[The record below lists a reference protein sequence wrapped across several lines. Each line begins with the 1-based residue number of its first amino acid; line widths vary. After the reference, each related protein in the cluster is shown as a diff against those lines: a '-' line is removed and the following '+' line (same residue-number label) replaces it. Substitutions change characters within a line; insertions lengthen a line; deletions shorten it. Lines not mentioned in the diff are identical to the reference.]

1 MIKHFNEI
9 TKTLGFKILIIVI
22 LGLLLLIPMSFINSV
37 VRDRVRYQSEAV
49 SSIIEPVGDSANI
62 QGIVV
67 AIPYLSRV
75 IDAETKEIKY
85 IRKYI
90 FYMPNE
96 YNVTGDVE
104 VSSLSRGIF
113 KAPIF
118 NSKLNISGRFDKYNA
133 EIFNLDENNN
143 TILYDEAMIILGIG
157 NKKNLMKLPNILI
170 NENEELQYYEKNI
183 NISLNMFNNKFLY
196 TISRDRIL
204 NGFDFNIT
212 MDIQGGNSL
221 IITPLASENTFK
233 ISSKWK
239 DPSFTGGFLPT
250 KREVNNDGF
259 NAEWNIA
266 SFNTSYSKYWTSGE
280 NVNIQNNTSREE
292 YTYSDENI
300 NNINSTSNNVLI
312 SFLLLN
318 DNYQKTSRSVKYAIL
333 FIFIPFFVLFLCE
346 VLSKKR
352 IHPVQYILIGIANA
366 IFYLLLLAISEHI
379 NFNISYFISALMVTA
394 LTSIYIGYIIKS
406 HKYTISMA
414 VVEALIYI
422 FLFGILQ
429 LTDYALLMG
438 TLGLFAVIALAMY
451 FTRNVDWY
459 GENN

>member
-1 MIKHFNEI
+1 MIKNINEV
-9 TKTLGFKILIIVI
+9 TKTLGFKIIIIVV
-22 LGLLLLIPMSFINSV
+22 LGLLLLIPMTFINSV
-37 VRDRVRYQSEAV
+37 VKDRIRYQNEAI

-62 QGIVV
+62 QGVV
-67 AIPYLSRV
+67 IAIPYLEKF
-75 IDAETKEIKY
+75 IDSDTKEIGY
-85 IRKYI
+85 TRKYI

-104 VSSLSRGIF
+104 VTSLSRGIF

-118 NSKLNISGRFDKYNA
+118 NSKLNITGRFDKYNA
-133 EIFNLDENNN
+133 EIYNLDENN
-143 TILYDEAMIILGIG
+143 TIILYDEAMIILGIG

-170 NENEELQYYEKNI
+170 NQNEELKYYEKNI
-183 NISLNMFNNKFLY
+183 NIDLNMFNNKFLY
-196 TISRDRIL
+196 TISRDNIL
-204 NGFDFNIT
+204 NGFDFNII

-250 KREVNNDGF
+250 KREVNNNGF

-266 SFNTSYSKYWTSGE
+266 SFNTSFTKYWTS
-280 NVNIQNNTSREE
+280 
-292 YTYSDENI
+292 DENSNRL
-300 NNINSTSNNVLI
+300 NNIDNNQYYTSNQESNNVLI

-406 HKYTISMA
+406 PRYTISMA
-414 VVEALIYI
+414 IVESLIYI

>member
-1 MIKHFNEI
+1 MIKNINEV
-9 TKTLGFKILIIVI
+9 TKTLGFKIIIIVV
-22 LGLLLLIPMSFINSV
+22 LGLLLLIPMTFINSV
-37 VRDRVRYQSEAV
+37 VKDRIRYQNEAI

-62 QGIVV
+62 QGVV
-67 AIPYLSRV
+67 IAIPYLEKF
-75 IDAETKEIKY
+75 IDSDTKEIGY
-85 IRKYI
+85 TRKYI

-104 VSSLSRGIF
+104 VTSLSRGIF

-118 NSKLNISGRFDKYNA
+118 NSKLNIIGRFDKYNA
-133 EIFNLDENNN
+133 EIYNLDENN
-143 TILYDEAMIILGIG
+143 TIILYDEAMIILGIG

-170 NENEELQYYEKNI
+170 NQNEELKYYEKNI
-183 NISLNMFNNKFLY
+183 NINLNMFNNKFLY
-196 TISRDRIL
+196 TISRDSIL

-250 KREVNNDGF
+250 KREVNNNGF

-266 SFNTSYSKYWTSGE
+266 SFNTSFTKYWTS
-280 NVNIQNNTSREE
+280 
-292 YTYSDENI
+292 DENSNRL
-300 NNINSTSNNVLI
+300 NNIDNTQYYTSNQESNNVLI

-406 HKYTISMA
+406 PKYTISMA
-414 VVEALIYI
+414 IVEALIYI

>member
-1 MIKHFNEI
+1 MIKNINEV
-9 TKTLGFKILIIVI
+9 TKTLGFKIIIIVV
-22 LGLLLLIPMSFINSV
+22 LGLLLLIPMTFINSV
-37 VRDRVRYQSEAV
+37 VKDRIRYQNEAI

-62 QGIVV
+62 QGVV
-67 AIPYLSRV
+67 IAIPYLEKF
-75 IDAETKEIKY
+75 IDSDTKEIGY
-85 IRKYI
+85 TRKYI

-104 VSSLSRGIF
+104 VTSLSRGIF

-118 NSKLNISGRFDKYNA
+118 NSKLNITGRFDKYNA
-133 EIFNLDENNN
+133 EIYNLDENN
-143 TILYDEAMIILGIG
+143 TIILYDDAMIILGIG

-170 NENEELQYYEKNI
+170 NQNEELKYYEKNI
-183 NISLNMFNNKFLY
+183 NIDLNMFNNKFLY
-196 TISRDRIL
+196 TISRDSIL

-250 KREVNNDGF
+250 KREVNNNGF

-266 SFNTSYSKYWTSGE
+266 SFNTSFTKYWTS
-280 NVNIQNNTSREE
+280 
-292 YTYSDENI
+292 DENSNRL
-300 NNINSTSNNVLI
+300 NNIDNNQYYTSNQESNNVLI

-379 NFNISYFISALMVTA
+379 NFNISYFLSALMVTA

-406 HKYTISMA
+406 PRYTISMA
-414 VVEALIYI
+414 IVESLIYI

>member
-1 MIKHFNEI
+1 MIKNINEV
-9 TKTLGFKILIIVI
+9 TKTLGFKIIIIVV
-22 LGLLLLIPMSFINSV
+22 LGLLLLIPMTFINSV
-37 VRDRVRYQSEAV
+37 VKDRIRYQNEAI

-62 QGIVV
+62 QGVV
-67 AIPYLSRV
+67 IAIPYLEKF
-75 IDAETKEIKY
+75 IDSDTKEIGY
-85 IRKYI
+85 TRKYI

-104 VSSLSRGIF
+104 VTSLSRGIF

-118 NSKLNISGRFDKYNA
+118 NSKLNITGRFDKYNA
-133 EIFNLDENNN
+133 EIYNLDENN
-143 TILYDEAMIILGIG
+143 TIILYDEAMIILGIG

-170 NENEELQYYEKNI
+170 NQNEELKYYEKNI
-183 NISLNMFNNKFLY
+183 NIDLNMFNNKFLY
-196 TISRDRIL
+196 TISRDSIL

-250 KREVNNDGF
+250 KREVNNNGF

-266 SFNTSYSKYWTSGE
+266 SFNTSFTKYWTS
-280 NVNIQNNTSREE
+280 
-292 YTYSDENI
+292 DENSNRL
-300 NNINSTSNNVLI
+300 NNIDNNQYYTSNQESNNVLI

-379 NFNISYFISALMVTA
+379 NFNISYFLSALMVTA
-394 LTSIYIGYIIKS
+394 LTYIYIGYIIKS
-406 HKYTISMA
+406 PRYTISMA
-414 VVEALIYI
+414 IVESLIYI

>member
-1 MIKHFNEI
+1 MIKNINEV
-9 TKTLGFKILIIVI
+9 TKTLGFKIIIIVV
-22 LGLLLLIPMSFINSV
+22 LGLLLLIPMTFINSV
-37 VRDRVRYQSEAV
+37 VRDRIRYQNEAI

-62 QGIVV
+62 QGVV
-67 AIPYLSRV
+67 IAIPYLEKF
-75 IDAETKEIKY
+75 IDSDTKEIGY
-85 IRKYI
+85 TRKYI

-104 VSSLSRGIF
+104 VTSLSRGIF

-118 NSKLNISGRFDKYNA
+118 NSKLNITGRFDKYNA
-133 EIFNLDENNN
+133 EIYNLDENN
-143 TILYDEAMIILGIG
+143 TIILYDEAMIILGIG

-170 NENEELQYYEKNI
+170 NQNEELKYYEKNI
-183 NISLNMFNNKFLY
+183 NIDLNMFNNKFLY
-196 TISRDRIL
+196 TISRDNIL

-250 KREVNNDGF
+250 KREVNNNGF

-266 SFNTSYSKYWTSGE
+266 SFNTSFTKYWTS
-280 NVNIQNNTSREE
+280 
-292 YTYSDENI
+292 DENSNRL
-300 NNINSTSNNVLI
+300 NNIDNNQYYTSNQESNNVLI

-379 NFNISYFISALMVTA
+379 NFNISYFLSALMVTA

-406 HKYTISMA
+406 PRYTISMA
-414 VVEALIYI
+414 IVESLIYI

>member
-1 MIKHFNEI
+1 MIKNINEV
-9 TKTLGFKILIIVI
+9 TKTLGFKIIIIVV
-22 LGLLLLIPMSFINSV
+22 LGLLLLIPMTFINSV
-37 VRDRVRYQSEAV
+37 VRDRIRYQNEAI

-62 QGIVV
+62 QGVV
-67 AIPYLSRV
+67 IAIPYLEKF
-75 IDAETKEIKY
+75 IDSDTKEIGY
-85 IRKYI
+85 TRKYI

-104 VSSLSRGIF
+104 VTSLSRGIF

-118 NSKLNISGRFDKYNA
+118 NSKLNITGRFDKYND
-133 EIFNLDENNN
+133 EIYNLDKNN
-143 TILYDEAMIILGIG
+143 TIILYDEAMIILGIG

-170 NENEELQYYEKNI
+170 NNNEELKYYEKNI
-183 NISLNMFNNKFLY
+183 NIDLNMFNNKFLY
-196 TISRDRIL
+196 TISRDNIL

-212 MDIQGGNSL
+212 MDIQGENSL

-250 KREVNNDGF
+250 KREVNNNGF

-266 SFNTSYSKYWTSGE
+266 SFNTSFTKYWTS
-280 NVNIQNNTSREE
+280 
-292 YTYSDENI
+292 DENSNRL
-300 NNINSTSNNVLI
+300 NNIDNNQYYTSNQESNNVLI

-406 HKYTISMA
+406 PKYTISMA
-414 VVEALIYI
+414 IVEALIYI

>member
-1 MIKHFNEI
+1 M
-9 TKTLGFKILIIVI
+9 
-22 LGLLLLIPMSFINSV
+22 
-37 VRDRVRYQSEAV
+37 
-49 SSIIEPVGDSANI
+49 GDSANI
-62 QGIVV
+62 QGVV
-67 AIPYLSRV
+67 IAIPYLEKF
-75 IDAETKEIKY
+75 IDSDTKEIGY
-85 IRKYI
+85 TRKYI

-104 VSSLSRGIF
+104 VTSLSRGIF

-118 NSKLNISGRFDKYNA
+118 NSKLNITGRFDKYNA
-133 EIFNLDENNN
+133 EIYNLDENN
-143 TILYDEAMIILGIG
+143 TIILYDEAMIILGIG

-170 NENEELQYYEKNI
+170 NQNEELKYYEKNI
-183 NISLNMFNNKFLY
+183 NIDLNMFNNKFLY
-196 TISRDRIL
+196 TISRDNIL

-250 KREVNNDGF
+250 KREVNNNGF

-266 SFNTSYSKYWTSGE
+266 SFNTSFTKYWTS
-280 NVNIQNNTSREE
+280 
-292 YTYSDENI
+292 DENSNRL
-300 NNINSTSNNVLI
+300 NNIDNNQYYTSNQESNNVLI

-379 NFNISYFISALMVTA
+379 NFNISYFLSALMVTA

-406 HKYTISMA
+406 PRYTISMA
-414 VVEALIYI
+414 IVESLIYI

-438 TLGLFAVIALAMY
+438 TLGLFTVIALAMY
-451 FTRNVDWY
+451 FTRNVYWY

>member
-1 MIKHFNEI
+1 MIKNINEV
-9 TKTLGFKILIIVI
+9 TKTLGFKIIIIVV
-22 LGLLLLIPMSFINSV
+22 LGLLLLIPMTFINSV
-37 VRDRVRYQSEAV
+37 VKDRIRYQNEAI

-62 QGIVV
+62 QGVV
-67 AIPYLSRV
+67 IAIPYLEKF
-75 IDAETKEIKY
+75 IDSDTKEIGY
-85 IRKYI
+85 TRKYI

-104 VSSLSRGIF
+104 VTSLSRGIF

-118 NSKLNISGRFDKYNA
+118 NSKLNITGRFDKYNA
-133 EIFNLDENNN
+133 EIYNLDENN
-143 TILYDEAMIILGIG
+143 TIILYDEAMIILGIG

-170 NENEELQYYEKNI
+170 NQNEELKYYEKNI
-183 NISLNMFNNKFLY
+183 NIDLNMFNNKFLY
-196 TISRDRIL
+196 TISRDSIL
-204 NGFDFNIT
+204 NGFNFNIT

-250 KREVNNDGF
+250 KREVNNNGF

-266 SFNTSYSKYWTSGE
+266 SFNTSFTKYWTS
-280 NVNIQNNTSREE
+280 
-292 YTYSDENI
+292 DENSNRL
-300 NNINSTSNNVLI
+300 NNIDNNQYYTSNQESNNVLI

-379 NFNISYFISALMVTA
+379 NFNISYFLSALMVTA
-394 LTSIYIGYIIKS
+394 LTSIYNRIHYKISKIHYFNGYS
-406 HKYTISMA
+406 R
-414 VVEALIYI
+414 VFDLYI
-422 FLFGILQ
+422 LVWN
-429 LTDYALLMG
+429 TSAY
-438 TLGLFAVIALAMY
+438 
-451 FTRNVDWY
+451 
-459 GENN
+459 

>member
-1 MIKHFNEI
+1 MIKNINEV
-9 TKTLGFKILIIVI
+9 TKTLGFKIIIIVV
-22 LGLLLLIPMSFINSV
+22 LGLLLLIPMTFINSV
-37 VRDRVRYQSEAV
+37 VKDRIRYQNEAI

-62 QGIVV
+62 QGVV
-67 AIPYLSRV
+67 IAIPYLEKF
-75 IDAETKEIKY
+75 IDSDTKEIGY
-85 IRKYI
+85 TRKYI

-104 VSSLSRGIF
+104 VTSLSRGIF

-118 NSKLNISGRFDKYNA
+118 NSKLNITGRFDKYNA
-133 EIFNLDENNN
+133 EIYNLDENN
-143 TILYDEAMIILGIG
+143 TIILYNEAMIILGIG

-170 NENEELQYYEKNI
+170 NQNEELKYYEKNI
-183 NISLNMFNNKFLY
+183 NIDLNMFNNKFLY
-196 TISRDRIL
+196 TISRDSIL

-250 KREVNNDGF
+250 KREVNNNGF

-266 SFNTSYSKYWTSGE
+266 SFNTSFTKYWTS
-280 NVNIQNNTSREE
+280 
-292 YTYSDENI
+292 DENSNRL
-300 NNINSTSNNVLI
+300 NNIDNNQYYTSNQESNNVLI

-379 NFNISYFISALMVTA
+379 NFNISYFLSALMVTA

-406 HKYTISMA
+406 PRYTISMA
-414 VVEALIYI
+414 IVESLIYI

>member
-1 MIKHFNEI
+1 MIKNINEV
-9 TKTLGFKILIIVI
+9 TKTLGFKIIIIVV
-22 LGLLLLIPMSFINSV
+22 LGLLLLIPMTFINSV
-37 VRDRVRYQSEAV
+37 VKDRIRYQNEAI

-62 QGIVV
+62 QGVV
-67 AIPYLSRV
+67 IAIPYLEKF
-75 IDAETKEIKY
+75 IDSDTKEIGY
-85 IRKYI
+85 TRKYI

-104 VSSLSRGIF
+104 VTSLSRGIF

-118 NSKLNISGRFDKYNA
+118 NSKLNITGRFDKYNA
-133 EIFNLDENNN
+133 EIYNLDENN
-143 TILYDEAMIILGIG
+143 TIILYDEAMIILGIG

-170 NENEELQYYEKNI
+170 NQNEKLKYYEKNI
-183 NISLNMFNNKFLY
+183 NINLNMFNNKFLY
-196 TISRDRIL
+196 TISRDSIL

-250 KREVNNDGF
+250 KREVNNNGF

-266 SFNTSYSKYWTSGE
+266 SFNTSFTKYWTS
-280 NVNIQNNTSREE
+280 
-292 YTYSDENI
+292 DENSNRL
-300 NNINSTSNNVLI
+300 NNIDNNQYYTSNQESNNVLI

-406 HKYTISMA
+406 PKYTISMA
-414 VVEALIYI
+414 IVEALIYI

>member
-1 MIKHFNEI
+1 MIKNINEV
-9 TKTLGFKILIIVI
+9 TKTLGFKIIIIVV
-22 LGLLLLIPMSFINSV
+22 LGLLLLIPMTFINSV
-37 VRDRVRYQSEAV
+37 VKDRIRYQNEAI

-62 QGIVV
+62 QGVV
-67 AIPYLSRV
+67 IAIPYLEKF
-75 IDAETKEIKY
+75 IDSDTKEIGY
-85 IRKYI
+85 TRKYI

-104 VSSLSRGIF
+104 VTSLSRGIF

-118 NSKLNISGRFDKYNA
+118 NSKLNITGRFDKYNA
-133 EIFNLDENNN
+133 EIYNLDENN
-143 TILYDEAMIILGIG
+143 TIILYDEAMIILGIG

-170 NENEELQYYEKNI
+170 NQNEELKYYEKNI
-183 NISLNMFNNKFLY
+183 NIDLNMFNNKFLY
-196 TISRDRIL
+196 TISRDNIL

-250 KREVNNDGF
+250 KREVNNNGF

-266 SFNTSYSKYWTSGE
+266 SFNTSFTKYWTS
-280 NVNIQNNTSREE
+280 
-292 YTYSDENI
+292 DENSNRL
-300 NNINSTSNNVLI
+300 NNIDNNQYYTSNQESNNVLI

-379 NFNISYFISALMVTA
+379 NFNISYFLSALMVTV

-406 HKYTISMA
+406 PRYTISMA
-414 VVEALIYI
+414 IVESLIYI

>member
-1 MIKHFNEI
+1 MIKNINEV
-9 TKTLGFKILIIVI
+9 TKTLGFKIIIIVV
-22 LGLLLLIPMSFINSV
+22 LGLLLLIPMTFINSV
-37 VRDRVRYQSEAV
+37 VKDRIRYQNEAI

-62 QGIVV
+62 QGVV
-67 AIPYLSRV
+67 IAIPYLEKF
-75 IDAETKEIKY
+75 IDSDTKEIGY
-85 IRKYI
+85 TRKYI

-104 VSSLSRGIF
+104 VTSLSRGIF

-118 NSKLNISGRFDKYNA
+118 NSKLNITGRFDKYNA
-133 EIFNLDENNN
+133 EIYNLDENN
-143 TILYDEAMIILGIG
+143 TIILYDEAMIILGIG

-170 NENEELQYYEKNI
+170 NQNEELKYYEKNI
-183 NISLNMFNNKFLY
+183 NIDLNMFNNKFLY
-196 TISRDRIL
+196 TISRDSIL

-250 KREVNNDGF
+250 KREVNNNGF

-266 SFNTSYSKYWTSGE
+266 SFNTSFTKYWTS
-280 NVNIQNNTSREE
+280 
-292 YTYSDENI
+292 DENSNRL
-300 NNINSTSNNVLI
+300 NNIDNNQYYTSNQESNNVLI

-379 NFNISYFISALMVTA
+379 NFNISYFLSALMVTA
-394 LTSIYIGYIIKS
+394 LTSIYRIHYKISKIHYFNGYS
-406 HKYTISMA
+406 RVFDLH
-414 VVEALIYI
+414 
-422 FLFGILQ
+422 ILVWN
-429 LTDYALLMG
+429 TSAY
-438 TLGLFAVIALAMY
+438 
-451 FTRNVDWY
+451 
-459 GENN
+459 

>member
-1 MIKHFNEI
+1 MGRFPINEI
-9 TKTLGFKILIIVI
+9 SKTLGFKILIIVI
-22 LGLLLLIPMSFINSV
+22 LGLLLLIPMGFINSV
-37 VRDRVRYQSEAV
+37 VRDRIRYQKEAV
-49 SSIIEPVGDSANI
+49 SSIIEPVGDSADI
-62 QGIVV
+62 QGIVA
-67 AIPYLSRV
+67 AIPYMTRV
-75 IDAETKEIKY
+75 IDSETKEIKY
-85 IRKYI
+85 VRKYI

-96 YNVTGDVE
+96 YNVEGDIE

-118 NSKLNISGRFDKYNA
+118 NSQLKITGRFDKYNA
-133 EIFNLDENNN
+133 EIYNLDENNN
-143 TILYDEAMIILGIG
+143 TILYDEAMIIIGIG
-157 NKKNLMKLPNILI
+157 NKKNLMKLPIVLLND
-170 NENEELQYYEKNI
+170 NEELKYYEKNI

-196 TISRDRIL
+196 TISKDKIL

-221 IITPLASENTFK
+221 IITPLASENSFK

-250 KREVNNDGF
+250 KREVNNEGF

-266 SFNTSYSKYWTSGE
+266 SFNTSFTKYWTSDE
-280 NVNIQNNTSREE
+280 NVNTA
-292 YTYSDENI
+292 
-300 NNINSTSNNVLI
+300 NNINSDSYSYSDESIINNSSNNVLI

-318 DNYQKTSRSVKYAIL
+318 DNYQRISRSVKYAIL

-379 NFNISYFISALMVTA
+379 HFNLSYFISALMVTA

-406 HKYTISMA
+406 PKYTVSMA

-459 GENN
+459 GENS

>member
-1 MIKHFNEI
+1 MIKNINEV
-9 TKTLGFKILIIVI
+9 TKTLGFKIIIIMV
-22 LGLLLLIPMSFINSV
+22 LGLLLLIPMTFINSV
-37 VRDRVRYQSEAV
+37 VKDRIRYQNEAI

-62 QGIVV
+62 QGVV
-67 AIPYLSRV
+67 IAIPYLEKF
-75 IDAETKEIKY
+75 IDSDTKEIGY
-85 IRKYI
+85 TRKYI

-104 VSSLSRGIF
+104 VTSLSRGIF

-118 NSKLNISGRFDKYNA
+118 NSKLNITGRFDKYNA
-133 EIFNLDENNN
+133 EIYNLDENN
-143 TILYDEAMIILGIG
+143 TIILYDEAMIILGIG

-170 NENEELQYYEKNI
+170 NQNEELKYYEKNI
-183 NISLNMFNNKFLY
+183 NIDLNMFNNKFLY
-196 TISRDRIL
+196 TISRDSIL

-250 KREVNNDGF
+250 KREVNNNGF

-266 SFNTSYSKYWTSGE
+266 SFNTSFTKYWTS
-280 NVNIQNNTSREE
+280 
-292 YTYSDENI
+292 DENSNRL
-300 NNINSTSNNVLI
+300 NNIDNNQYYTSNQESNNVLI

-318 DNYQKTSRSVKYAIL
+318 DNYQKTSRSIKYAIL

-346 VLSKKR
+346 VLSKRR

-379 NFNISYFISALMVTA
+379 NFNISYFLSALMVTA

-406 HKYTISMA
+406 PRYTISMA
-414 VVEALIYI
+414 IVESLIYI

>member
-1 MIKHFNEI
+1 MIKNINEV
-9 TKTLGFKILIIVI
+9 TKTLGFKIIIIVV
-22 LGLLLLIPMSFINSV
+22 LGLLLLIPMTFINSV
-37 VRDRVRYQSEAV
+37 VKDRIRYQNEAI

-62 QGIVV
+62 QGVV
-67 AIPYLSRV
+67 IAIPYLEKF
-75 IDAETKEIKY
+75 IDSDTKEIGY
-85 IRKYI
+85 TRKYI

-104 VSSLSRGIF
+104 VTSLSRGIF

-118 NSKLNISGRFDKYNA
+118 NSKLNITGRFDKYND
-133 EIFNLDENNN
+133 EIYNLDENN
-143 TILYDEAMIILGIG
+143 TIILYDEAMIILGIG

-170 NENEELQYYEKNI
+170 NQNEELKYYEKNI
-183 NISLNMFNNKFLY
+183 NIDLNMFNNKFLY
-196 TISRDRIL
+196 TISRDSIL
-204 NGFDFNIT
+204 NGFNFNIT

-250 KREVNNDGF
+250 KREVNNNGF

-266 SFNTSYSKYWTSGE
+266 SFNTSFTKYWTS
-280 NVNIQNNTSREE
+280 
-292 YTYSDENI
+292 DENSNRL
-300 NNINSTSNNVLI
+300 NNIDNNQYYTSNQESNNVLI

-379 NFNISYFISALMVTA
+379 NFNISYFLSALMVTA

-406 HKYTISMA
+406 PRYTISMA
-414 VVEALIYI
+414 IVESLIYI

>member
-1 MIKHFNEI
+1 MIKNINEV
-9 TKTLGFKILIIVI
+9 TKTLGFKIIIIVV
-22 LGLLLLIPMSFINSV
+22 LGLLLLIPMTFINSV
-37 VRDRVRYQSEAV
+37 VKDRIRYQNEAI

-62 QGIVV
+62 QGVV
-67 AIPYLSRV
+67 IAIPYLEKF
-75 IDAETKEIKY
+75 IDSDTKEIGY
-85 IRKYI
+85 TRKYI

-104 VSSLSRGIF
+104 VTSLSRGIF

-118 NSKLNISGRFDKYNA
+118 NSKLNITGRFDKYNA
-133 EIFNLDENNN
+133 EIYNLDENN
-143 TILYDEAMIILGIG
+143 TIILYDEAMIILGIG

-170 NENEELQYYEKNI
+170 NQNEELKYYEKNI
-183 NISLNMFNNKFLY
+183 NIDLNMFNNKFLY
-196 TISRDRIL
+196 TISRDSIL

-250 KREVNNDGF
+250 KREVNNNGF

-266 SFNTSYSKYWTSGE
+266 SFNTSFTKYWTS
-280 NVNIQNNTSREE
+280 
-292 YTYSDENI
+292 DENSNRL
-300 NNINSTSNNVLI
+300 NNIDNNQYYTSNQESNNVLI

-379 NFNISYFISALMVTA
+379 NFNISYFLSALMVTA

-406 HKYTISMA
+406 PRYTISMA
-414 VVEALIYI
+414 IVESLIYI

-438 TLGLFAVIALAMY
+438 TLGLFAVIALGMY

>member
-1 MIKHFNEI
+1 MIKNINEV
-9 TKTLGFKILIIVI
+9 TKTLGFKIIIIVV
-22 LGLLLLIPMSFINSV
+22 LGLLLLIPMTFINSV
-37 VRDRVRYQSEAV
+37 VKDRIRYQNEAI

-62 QGIVV
+62 QGVV
-67 AIPYLSRV
+67 IAIPYLEKF
-75 IDAETKEIKY
+75 IDSDTKEIGY
-85 IRKYI
+85 TRKYI

-104 VSSLSRGIF
+104 VTSLSRGIF

-118 NSKLNISGRFDKYNA
+118 NSKLNITGRFDKYNA
-133 EIFNLDENNN
+133 EIYNLDENN
-143 TILYDEAMIILGIG
+143 TIILYDEAIIILGIG

-170 NENEELQYYEKNI
+170 NQNEELKYYEKNI
-183 NISLNMFNNKFLY
+183 NIDLNMFNNKFLY
-196 TISRDRIL
+196 TISRDSIL

-250 KREVNNDGF
+250 KREVNNNGF

-266 SFNTSYSKYWTSGE
+266 SFNTSFTKYWTS
-280 NVNIQNNTSREE
+280 
-292 YTYSDENI
+292 DENSNRL
-300 NNINSTSNNVLI
+300 NNIDNNQYYTSNQESNNVLI

-379 NFNISYFISALMVTA
+379 NFNISYFLSALMVTA

-406 HKYTISMA
+406 PRYTISMA
-414 VVEALIYI
+414 IVESLIYI

>member
-1 MIKHFNEI
+1 MIKNINEV
-9 TKTLGFKILIIVI
+9 TKTLGFKIIIIVV
-22 LGLLLLIPMSFINSV
+22 LGLLLLIPMTFINSV
-37 VRDRVRYQSEAV
+37 VKDRIRYQNEAI

-62 QGIVV
+62 QGVV
-67 AIPYLSRV
+67 IAIPYLEKF
-75 IDAETKEIKY
+75 IDSDTKEIGY
-85 IRKYI
+85 TRKYI

-104 VSSLSRGIF
+104 VTSLSRGIF

-118 NSKLNISGRFDKYNA
+118 NSKLNITGRFDKYNA
-133 EIFNLDENNN
+133 EIYNLDENN
-143 TILYDEAMIILGIG
+143 TIILYDEAMIILGIG
-157 NKKNLMKLPNILI
+157 NKKNLIKLPNILI
-170 NENEELQYYEKNI
+170 NQNEELKYYEKNI
-183 NISLNMFNNKFLY
+183 NINLNMFNNKFLY
-196 TISRDRIL
+196 TISRDSIL

-250 KREVNNDGF
+250 KREVDNNGF

-266 SFNTSYSKYWTSGE
+266 SFNTSFTKYWTS
-280 NVNIQNNTSREE
+280 
-292 YTYSDENI
+292 DENSNRL
-300 NNINSTSNNVLI
+300 NNIDNTQYYTSNQESNNVLI

-379 NFNISYFISALMVTA
+379 NFNISYFLSALMVTA

-406 HKYTISMA
+406 PKYTISMA
-414 VVEALIYI
+414 IVESLIYI

>member
-1 MIKHFNEI
+1 MIKNINEV
-9 TKTLGFKILIIVI
+9 TKTLGFKIIIIVV
-22 LGLLLLIPMSFINSV
+22 LGLLLLIPMTFINSV
-37 VRDRVRYQSEAV
+37 VKDRIRYQNEAI

-62 QGIVV
+62 QGVV
-67 AIPYLSRV
+67 IAIPYLEKF
-75 IDAETKEIKY
+75 IDSDTKEIGY
-85 IRKYI
+85 TRKYI

-104 VSSLSRGIF
+104 VTSLSRGIF

-118 NSKLNISGRFDKYNA
+118 NSKLNITGRFDKYNA
-133 EIFNLDENNN
+133 EIYNLDENN
-143 TILYDEAMIILGIG
+143 TIILYDEAMIILGIG

-170 NENEELQYYEKNI
+170 NQNEELKYYEKNI
-183 NISLNMFNNKFLY
+183 NIDLNMFNNKFLY
-196 TISRDRIL
+196 TISRDSIL
-204 NGFDFNIT
+204 NGFNFNIT

-250 KREVNNDGF
+250 KREVNNNGF

-266 SFNTSYSKYWTSGE
+266 SFNTSFTKYWTS
-280 NVNIQNNTSREE
+280 
-292 YTYSDENI
+292 DENSNRL
-300 NNINSTSNNVLI
+300 NNIDNNQYYTSNQESNNVLI

-379 NFNISYFISALMVTA
+379 NFNISYFLSALMVTA

-406 HKYTISMA
+406 PRYTISMA
-414 VVEALIYI
+414 IVESLIYI

-451 FTRNVDWY
+451 FTQNVDWY

>member
-1 MIKHFNEI
+1 MIKNINEI
-9 TKTLGFKILIIVI
+9 TRTLGFKILIIVI

-37 VRDRVRYQSEAV
+37 VKDRISYKSEAV
-49 SSIIEPVGDSANI
+49 SSIIEPVGETANI

-67 AIPYLSRV
+67 AIPFLSKV
-75 IDAETKEIKY
+75 IDSETKEISY
-85 IRKYI
+85 VRKYI
-90 FYMPNE
+90 FYMPNK
-96 YNVTGDVE
+96 YNVTGDIE

-118 NSKLNISGRFDKYNA
+118 HSQLNVTGKFDKYNE
-133 EIFNLDENNN
+133 EIYNLDENNN
-143 TILYDEAMIILGIG
+143 TILYDEAMIILGVG
-157 NKKNLMKLPNILI
+157 NKKNLMNLPNILV
-170 NENEELQYYEKNI
+170 NGNEELKYYEKNI
-183 NISLNMFNNKFLY
+183 HVNLNMFDNKFLY
-196 TISRDRIL
+196 TISRDKIL
-204 NGFDFNIT
+204 NGFYFNIT

-221 IITPLASENTFK
+221 ILTPLASENTFN

-239 DPSFTGGFLPT
+239 DPSFTGGFLPI
-250 KREVNNDGF
+250 KREVNNNGF
-259 NAEWNIA
+259 NAEWKIA
-266 SFNTSYSKYWTSGE
+266 SFNTTFTKYWTS
-280 NVNIQNNTSREE
+280 
-292 YTYSDENI
+292 DENA
-300 NNINSTSNNVLI
+300 NRTDNIDDSQYWNANRDVNKVVV

-352 IHPVQYILIGIANA
+352 IHPVQYILIGMANA
-366 IFYLLLLAISEHI
+366 VFYLLLLAISEHLS
-379 NFNISYFISALMVTA
+379 FNLSYFLSALMVTA

-406 HKYTISMA
+406 SKYIISMA
-414 VVEALIYI
+414 AVDALVYI

>member
-1 MIKHFNEI
+1 MIKNINEI

-22 LGLLLLIPMSFINSV
+22 LGLLLLIPMSFINGV
-37 VRDRVRYQSEAV
+37 VRDRIRYQNEAV
-49 SSIIEPVGDSANI
+49 SSIIEPVGNSANI
-62 QGIVV
+62 QGIVI
-67 AIPYLSRV
+67 AIPYLNIV
-75 IDAETKEIKY
+75 IDSETKEISY

-96 YNVTGDVE
+96 YNVEGDIE

-118 NSKLNISGRFDKYNA
+118 NSKLNITGRFDKYNA

-143 TILYDEAMIILGIG
+143 TILYDEAILILGIG
-157 NKKNLMKLPNILI
+157 NKKNLMKLPNISV
-170 NENEELQYYEKNI
+170 NQNEELQYYEKNI

-196 TISRDRIL
+196 TISRDKIL

-250 KREVNNDGF
+250 KREVNNEGF

-266 SFNTSYSKYWTSGE
+266 SFNTAFTKYWTS
-280 NVNIQNNTSREE
+280 
-292 YTYSDENI
+292 DENANRI
-300 NNINSTSNNVLI
+300 NDNEYLRVGDENSNNVLV

-366 IFYLLLLAISEHI
+366 VFYLLLLAISEHLI
-379 NFNISYFISALMVTA
+379 FNLSYFLSALMVTA

-406 HKYTISMA
+406 NKYAFSMA
-414 VVEALIYI
+414 LVNALIYI

-459 GENN
+459 GGNIN

>member
-1 MIKHFNEI
+1 MIKNINEV
-9 TKTLGFKILIIVI
+9 TKTLGFKIIIIVV
-22 LGLLLLIPMSFINSV
+22 LGLLLLIPMTFINSV
-37 VRDRVRYQSEAV
+37 VKDRIRYQNEAI
-49 SSIIEPVGDSANI
+49 SSIIEPVGDSANV
-62 QGIVV
+62 QGVV
-67 AIPYLSRV
+67 IAIPYLEKF
-75 IDAETKEIKY
+75 IDSDTKEIGY
-85 IRKYI
+85 TRKYI

-104 VSSLSRGIF
+104 VTSLSRGIF

-118 NSKLNISGRFDKYNA
+118 NSKLNITGRFDKYNA
-133 EIFNLDENNN
+133 EIYNLDENN
-143 TILYDEAMIILGIG
+143 TIILYDEAMIILGIG

-170 NENEELQYYEKNI
+170 NQNEELKYYEKNI
-183 NISLNMFNNKFLY
+183 NIDLNMFNNKFLY
-196 TISRDRIL
+196 TISRDSIL

-250 KREVNNDGF
+250 KREVNNNGF

-266 SFNTSYSKYWTSGE
+266 SFNTSFTKYWTS
-280 NVNIQNNTSREE
+280 
-292 YTYSDENI
+292 DENSNRF
-300 NNINSTSNNVLI
+300 NNIDNNQYYTSNQESNNVLI

-379 NFNISYFISALMVTA
+379 NFNISYFLSALMVTA

-406 HKYTISMA
+406 PRYTISMA
-414 VVEALIYI
+414 IVESLIYI

>member
-1 MIKHFNEI
+1 MIKNINEV
-9 TKTLGFKILIIVI
+9 TKTLGFKIIIIVV
-22 LGLLLLIPMSFINSV
+22 LGLLLLIPMTFINSV
-37 VRDRVRYQSEAV
+37 VKDRIRYQNEAI

-62 QGIVV
+62 QGVV
-67 AIPYLSRV
+67 IAIPYLEKF
-75 IDAETKEIKY
+75 IDSDTKEIGY
-85 IRKYI
+85 TRKYI

-104 VSSLSRGIF
+104 VTSLSRGIF

-118 NSKLNISGRFDKYNA
+118 NSKLNITGRFDKYNA
-133 EIFNLDENNN
+133 EIYNLDENN
-143 TILYDEAMIILGIG
+143 TIILYDEAIIILGIG

-170 NENEELQYYEKNI
+170 NQNEELKYYEKNI
-183 NISLNMFNNKFLY
+183 NIDLNMFNNKFLY
-196 TISRDRIL
+196 TISRDSIL
-204 NGFDFNIT
+204 NSFDFNIT

-250 KREVNNDGF
+250 KREVNNNGF

-266 SFNTSYSKYWTSGE
+266 SFNTSFTKYWTS
-280 NVNIQNNTSREE
+280 
-292 YTYSDENI
+292 DENSNRL
-300 NNINSTSNNVLI
+300 NNIDNNQYYTSNQESNNVLI

-379 NFNISYFISALMVTA
+379 NFNISYFLSALMVTA

-406 HKYTISMA
+406 PRYTISMA
-414 VVEALIYI
+414 IVESLIYI

>member
-1 MIKHFNEI
+1 MIKNINEV
-9 TKTLGFKILIIVI
+9 TKTLGFKIIIIVV
-22 LGLLLLIPMSFINSV
+22 LGLLLLIPMTFINSV
-37 VRDRVRYQSEAV
+37 VKDRIRYQNEAI

-62 QGIVV
+62 QGVV
-67 AIPYLSRV
+67 IAIPYLEKF
-75 IDAETKEIKY
+75 IDSDTKEIGY
-85 IRKYI
+85 TRKYI

-104 VSSLSRGIF
+104 VTSLSRGIF

-118 NSKLNISGRFDKYNA
+118 NSKLNITGRFDKYNA
-133 EIFNLDENNN
+133 EIYNLDENN
-143 TILYDEAMIILGIG
+143 TIILYDEAMIILGIG

-170 NENEELQYYEKNI
+170 NQNEELKYYEKNI
-183 NISLNMFNNKFLY
+183 NIDLNMFNNKFLY
-196 TISRDRIL
+196 TISRDNIL

-250 KREVNNDGF
+250 KREVNNNGF

-266 SFNTSYSKYWTSGE
+266 SFNTSFTKYWTS
-280 NVNIQNNTSREE
+280 
-292 YTYSDENI
+292 DENSNRL
-300 NNINSTSNNVLI
+300 NNIDNNQYYTSNQESNNVLI

-346 VLSKKR
+346 VLSKRR

-379 NFNISYFISALMVTA
+379 NFNISYFLSALMVTA

-406 HKYTISMA
+406 PRYTISMA
-414 VVEALIYI
+414 IVESLIYI

>member
-1 MIKHFNEI
+1 MIKNINEV
-9 TKTLGFKILIIVI
+9 TKTLGFKIIIIVV
-22 LGLLLLIPMSFINSV
+22 LGLLLLIPMTFINSV
-37 VRDRVRYQSEAV
+37 VKDRIRYQNEAI

-62 QGIVV
+62 QGVV
-67 AIPYLSRV
+67 IAIPYLEKF
-75 IDAETKEIKY
+75 IDSDTKEIGY
-85 IRKYI
+85 TRKYI

-104 VSSLSRGIF
+104 VTSLSRGIF

-118 NSKLNISGRFDKYNA
+118 NSKLNITGRFDKYNA
-133 EIFNLDENNN
+133 EIYNLDKNN
-143 TILYDEAMIILGIG
+143 TIILYDEAMIILGIG

-170 NENEELQYYEKNI
+170 NQNEELKYYEKNI
-183 NISLNMFNNKFLY
+183 NINLNMFNNKFLY
-196 TISRDRIL
+196 TISRDSIL

-250 KREVNNDGF
+250 KREVNNNGF

-266 SFNTSYSKYWTSGE
+266 SFNTSFTKYWTS
-280 NVNIQNNTSREE
+280 
-292 YTYSDENI
+292 DENSNRL
-300 NNINSTSNNVLI
+300 NNIDNNQYYTSNQESNNVLI

-406 HKYTISMA
+406 PKYTISMA
-414 VVEALIYI
+414 IVEALIYI

>member
-1 MIKHFNEI
+1 MIKNINEV
-9 TKTLGFKILIIVI
+9 TKTLGFKIIIIVV
-22 LGLLLLIPMSFINSV
+22 LGLLLLIPMTFINSV
-37 VRDRVRYQSEAV
+37 VKDRIRYQNEAI

-62 QGIVV
+62 QGVV
-67 AIPYLSRV
+67 IAIPYLEKF
-75 IDAETKEIKY
+75 IDSDTKEIGY
-85 IRKYI
+85 TRKYI

-104 VSSLSRGIF
+104 VTSLSRGIF

-118 NSKLNISGRFDKYNA
+118 NSKLNITGRFDKYNA
-133 EIFNLDENNN
+133 EIYNLDENN
-143 TILYDEAMIILGIG
+143 TIILYDEAMIILGIG

-170 NENEELQYYEKNI
+170 NQNEELKYYEKNI
-183 NISLNMFNNKFLY
+183 NIDLNMFNNKFLY
-196 TISRDRIL
+196 TISRDSIL

-250 KREVNNDGF
+250 KREVNNNGF

-266 SFNTSYSKYWTSGE
+266 SFNTSFTKYWTS
-280 NVNIQNNTSREE
+280 
-292 YTYSDENI
+292 DENSNRL
-300 NNINSTSNNVLI
+300 NNIDNNQYYTSNQESNNVLI

-379 NFNISYFISALMVTA
+379 NFNISYFLSALMVTA

-406 HKYTISMA
+406 PRYTISMA
-414 VVEALIYI
+414 IVESLIYI

-459 GENN
+459 GENK

>member
-1 MIKHFNEI
+1 MIKNINEV
-9 TKTLGFKILIIVI
+9 TKTLGFKIIIIVV
-22 LGLLLLIPMSFINSV
+22 LGLLLLIPMTFINSV
-37 VRDRVRYQSEAV
+37 VKDRIRYQNEAI

-62 QGIVV
+62 QGVV
-67 AIPYLSRV
+67 IAIPYLEKF
-75 IDAETKEIKY
+75 IDSDTKEIGY
-85 IRKYI
+85 TRKYI

-104 VSSLSRGIF
+104 VTSLSRGIF

-118 NSKLNISGRFDKYNA
+118 NSKLNITGRFDKYNA
-133 EIFNLDENNN
+133 EIYNLDENN
-143 TILYDEAMIILGIG
+143 TIILYDEAMIILGIG

-170 NENEELQYYEKNI
+170 NQNEELKYYEKNI
-183 NISLNMFNNKFLY
+183 NIDLNMFNNKFLY
-196 TISRDRIL
+196 TISRDNIL
-204 NGFDFNIT
+204 NGFDFNII

-250 KREVNNDGF
+250 KREVNNNGF

-266 SFNTSYSKYWTSGE
+266 SFNTSFTKYWTS
-280 NVNIQNNTSREE
+280 
-292 YTYSDENI
+292 DENSNRL
-300 NNINSTSNNVLI
+300 NNIDNNQYYNSNQESNNVLI

-379 NFNISYFISALMVTA
+379 NFNISYFLSALMVTA

-406 HKYTISMA
+406 P
-414 VVEALIYI
+414 
-422 FLFGILQ
+422 
-429 LTDYALLMG
+429 
-438 TLGLFAVIALAMY
+438 
-451 FTRNVDWY
+451 R
-459 GENN
+459 

>member
-1 MIKHFNEI
+1 MIKNFNEI

-37 VRDRVRYQSEAV
+37 VRDRISYQREAV
-49 SSIIEPVGDSANI
+49 SSIIEPVGSSANI

-67 AIPYLSRV
+67 AIPYLTRV
-75 IDAETKEIKY
+75 IDSETKEISY

-96 YNVTGDVE
+96 YNITGDVE

-118 NSKLNISGRFDKYNA
+118 NSKLNITGRFDKYNA
-133 EIFNLDENNN
+133 EIYNLDENND
-143 TILYDEAMIILGIG
+143 TILYDEVMIILGIG
-157 NKKNLMKLPNILI
+157 NKKNLMKLPSILV
-170 NENEELQYYEKNI
+170 NGNEELKYYEKNI
-183 NISLNMFNNKFLY
+183 SIALNMFNNKFLY

-266 SFNTSYSKYWTSGE
+266 SFNTAFTKYWTS
-280 NVNIQNNTSREE
+280 
-292 YTYSDENI
+292 DENA
-300 NNINSTSNNVLI
+300 NRADNVDDTQYFTADQNFNRSSNNVLI

-406 HKYTISMA
+406 PKYTISMA
-414 VVEALIYI
+414 IVEALIYI

>member
-1 MIKHFNEI
+1 MIKNINEV
-9 TKTLGFKILIIVI
+9 TKTLGFKIIIIVV
-22 LGLLLLIPMSFINSV
+22 LGLLLLIPMTFINSV
-37 VRDRVRYQSEAV
+37 VKDRIRYQNEAI

-62 QGIVV
+62 QGVV
-67 AIPYLSRV
+67 IAIPYLEKF
-75 IDAETKEIKY
+75 IDSDTKEIGY
-85 IRKYI
+85 TRKYI

-104 VSSLSRGIF
+104 VTSLSRGIF

-118 NSKLNISGRFDKYNA
+118 NSKLNITGRFDKYNA
-133 EIFNLDENNN
+133 EIYNLDENN
-143 TILYDEAMIILGIG
+143 TIILYDEAMIILGIG

-170 NENEELQYYEKNI
+170 NQNEELKYYEKNI
-183 NISLNMFNNKFLY
+183 NIDLNMFNNKFLY
-196 TISRDRIL
+196 TISRDSIL

-250 KREVNNDGF
+250 KREVNNNGF

-266 SFNTSYSKYWTSGE
+266 SFNTSFTKYWTS
-280 NVNIQNNTSREE
+280 
-292 YTYSDENI
+292 DENSNRF
-300 NNINSTSNNVLI
+300 NNIDNNQYYTSNQESNNVLI

-379 NFNISYFISALMVTA
+379 NFNISYFLSALMVTA

-406 HKYTISMA
+406 PRYTISMA
-414 VVEALIYI
+414 IVESLIYI